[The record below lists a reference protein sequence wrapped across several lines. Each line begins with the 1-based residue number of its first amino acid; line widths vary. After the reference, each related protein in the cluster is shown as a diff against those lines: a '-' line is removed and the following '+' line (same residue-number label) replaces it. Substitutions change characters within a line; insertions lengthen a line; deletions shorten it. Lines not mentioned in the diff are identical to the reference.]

1 MTRTRVSASAR
12 ISIGS
17 MHRQPG
23 APAAGSAEAVQG
35 LRDGLA
41 GIGAAVATQRVLAGR
56 VQLPALSI
64 RLRPG
69 AGAREIA
76 EAVRR
81 AVDTAIRERLR

>member
-1 MTRTRVSASAR
+1 MPSPISPPAR

-17 MHRQPG
+17 LRRQLG
-23 APAAGSAEAVQG
+23 TAAAASADAVQG

-41 GIGAAVATQRVLAGR
+41 GFDAAVAAQRGPSARLL
-56 VQLPALSI
+56 LPALSI

-69 AGAREIA
+69 AGARDIA

-81 AVDTAIRERLR
+81 AVDAAIRERRG

>member
-1 MTRTRVSASAR
+1 MPSPVSPPAQV
-12 ISIGS
+12 SIGS
-17 MHRQPG
+17 LRRQPG
-23 APAAGSAEAVQG
+23 TPTAGSGDAVQG

-41 GIGAAVATQRVLAGR
+41 GIGATVTGVPSGR
-56 VQLPALSI
+56 LQLPALSI

-81 AVDTAIRERLR
+81 AIDAAIRQRHG

>member
-1 MTRTRVSASAR
+1 MPSPLSPPTR

-17 MHRQPG
+17 LHRQPG
-23 APAAGSAEAVQG
+23 TPSAGSADAVQG

-41 GIGAAVATQRVLAGR
+41 GIGATVTGVSSGR
-56 VQLPALSI
+56 LQLPALNI

-81 AVDTAIRERLR
+81 VIDGAIRQRHR